1 MNTYKELDFYAL
13 DDLLTEDEI
22 MIRDQ
27 VRAFCEE
34 RLMPDI
40 ARHWEDGTFPN
51 EVIPELGEMGLLGP
65 SIPEEYGGAGL
76 NGVSYGLICQ
86 EIERVDSGLRSFT

>member
-1 MNTYKELDFYAL
+1 MKTYKELDFYAL

-22 MIRDQ
+22 MVRDQ

-65 SIPEEYGGAGL
+65 SIPEDYGGAGL
-76 NGVSYGLICQ
+76 NSVSYGLICQ
-86 EIERVDSGLRSFT
+86 EI